1 MPSADP
7 WDEAWDAYEA
17 RSRDPGPAE
26 PAPAERMARGEGV
39 LPGEQVAPREQPGE
53 QVAPGRRLAVWLA
66 AGGLAGLLALATP
79 VLQLM
84 GLMLRHD
91 AAGLLA
97 ALPANGAALRF
108 EAPAGTAQGASR
120 PYLGGLASALAAG
133 ARDPAAVA
141 RLLEA
146 RRLAA
151 PPLRDP
157 AVGPAGTVR
166 LAWPLGWGAA
176 RLELLP
182 REGGGGLSLDLAWR
196 QGSWEIRQVTLRSGA
211 G

>member
-17 RSRDPGPAE
+17 RRQAATAGTAPAE
-26 PAPAERMARGEGV
+26 PVIGA
-39 LPGEQVAPREQPGE
+39 APRP
-53 QVAPGRRLAVWLA
+53 APGRPRGRRALRHGLRAAVACALLMLA
-66 AGGLAGLLALATP
+66 APGLQLAGL
-79 VLQLM
+79 V
-84 GLMLRHD
+84 LRHD

-97 ALPANGAALRF
+97 ALPAEGAVLRLGPMVNPAAGAA
-108 EAPAGTAQGASR
+108 GGASR
-120 PYLGGLASALAAG
+120 FYLEGLAGELASG

-141 RLLEA
+141 RLLES

-151 PPLRDP
+151 PPVREP
-157 AVGPAGTVR
+157 VAGQAETVR
-166 LAWPLGWGAA
+166 LAWPLGWNAA

-182 REGGGGLSLDLAWR
+182 REGGGGLALDLAWR
-196 QGSWEIRQVTLRSGA
+196 PGGWEIRQVVLRTGA

>member
-17 RSRDPGPAE
+17 RRQGALPAAGPEACAVPLPGPA
-26 PAPAERMARGEGV
+26 RRRGRGA
-39 LPGEQVAPREQPGE
+39 LR
-53 QVAPGRRLAVWLA
+53 
-66 AGGLAGLLALATP
+66 AGLLAGGAGALLTLAMP
-79 VLQLM
+79 GLQLA

-97 ALPANGAALRF
+97 ALPAEGAVLRLGPV
-108 EAPAGTAQGASR
+108 AAGAGGASR
-120 PYLGGLASALAAG
+120 PYLDGLAAELASG

-141 RLLEA
+141 RLLES

-151 PPLRDP
+151 PPVRDP
-157 AVGPAGTVR
+157 VAGQAETVR
-166 LAWPLGWGAA
+166 LAWPLGWNAA

-182 REGGGGLSLDLAWR
+182 REGGGGLALDLAWR
-196 QGSWEIRQVTLRSGA
+196 QGGWQIRQVVLRTGA

>member
-17 RSRDPGPAE
+17 RRQ
-26 PAPAERMARGEGV
+26 GV
-39 LPGEQVAPREQPGE
+39 LP
-53 QVAPGRRLAVWLA
+53 A
-66 AGGLAGLLALATP
+66 AGPAACAEPLPEPARRRGRGALRAGLLVAGAGVLLMLATPGLQLAGL
-79 VLQLM
+79 
-84 GLMLRHD
+84 MLSHD

-97 ALPANGAALRF
+97 ALPAEGAVLRLG
-108 EAPAGTAQGASR
+108 PVAGGAGGASR
-120 PYLGGLASALAAG
+120 SYLDGLAAELASG

-141 RLLEA
+141 RLLES

-151 PPLRDP
+151 PPVRDS
-157 AVGPAGTVR
+157 VAGQAETVR
-166 LAWPLGWGAA
+166 LAWPLGWNAA

-182 REGGGGLSLDLAWR
+182 REGGGGLALDIAWR
-196 QGSWEIRQVTLRSGA
+196 QGGWQIRQVVLRTGA